1 MYFKNHE
8 TISNKPEYYFL
19 LIRMELSIQATTNIE
34 TFVLNINTTDIHKM
48 LCVFKALEDGWSV
61 EKIDN
66 SYVFRKLHE
75 EKKEYFT
82 NKYLDTFIETY
93 FKV

>member
-1 MYFKNHE
+1 
-8 TISNKPEYYFL
+8 
-19 LIRMELSIQATTNIE
+19 MELSIQAITDKE
-34 TFVLNINTTDIHKM
+34 VSVLNINSIEIHKM

-61 EKIDN
+61 EKVDN
-66 SYVFRKLHE
+66 SYIFRKSHE

-82 NKYLDTFIETY
+82 NKYLNTFIETY